1 MRNNMILLDGKNL
14 SAKIKDEL
22 KGNINS
28 YKETPVLTVIT
39 IGKYNEKFVNN
50 KKKACEYVGMSFLHV
65 SFDES
70 VKEEKV
76 IKRIKELNK
85 DKYINGII
93 VQLPLPFGFHE
104 DKIIDAIDISKD
116 VDGFK
121 NGSIFIPPVA
131 LGIIEL
137 FDYYKINL
145 ESKNVLVIGRN
156 KRVGIPIMMECLKR
170 NASVSICHSK
180 TNNLSEYT
188 RKSDIIIS
196 CVGKKDLIT
205 KSMIKPGT
213 IIIDVGITYENNKIY
228 GDAKSNVY
236 DKCSY
241 ITPVPGG
248 VGPMTVIMLVK
259 NTFEAYKKQNG
270 IVDMFDLGW

>member
-1 MRNNMILLDGKNL
+1 MILLDGKNL

-28 YKETPVLTVIT
+28 YKETPILAVIT

-50 KKKACEYVGMSFLHV
+50 KKKACEYVGMSFLHI
-65 SFDES
+65 SFDEN

-104 DKIIDAIDISKD
+104 DKIINAIDISKD

-121 NGSIFIPPVA
+121 NGSIFITPVA
-131 LGIIEL
+131 LGIMEL

-188 RKSDIIIS
+188 KKSDIIIS

-228 GDAKSNVY
+228 GDVKSNVY

-259 NTFEAYKKQNG
+259 NTFDAYKKQNG

>member
-1 MRNNMILLDGKNL
+1 MILLDGKNL

-188 RKSDIIIS
+188 RKSNIIIS

-205 KSMIKPGT
+205 KSMIKLGT

-228 GDAKSNVY
+228 GDTKSNVY

>member
-1 MRNNMILLDGKNL
+1 MKNNMILLDGKNL

-28 YKETPVLTVIT
+28 YKETPVLAVIT

-50 KKKACEYVGMSFLHV
+50 KKKACEYVGMSFLHI

-131 LGIIEL
+131 LGIMEL

-145 ESKNVLVIGRN
+145 ESKNLLVIGRN

-228 GDAKSNVY
+228 GDTKSNVY

-259 NTFEAYKKQNG
+259 NTFDAYKKQNG

>member
-1 MRNNMILLDGKNL
+1 MILLDGKNL

-28 YKETPVLTVIT
+28 YKETPVLAVIT

-50 KKKACEYVGMSFLHV
+50 KKKACEYVGMSFLHI
-65 SFDES
+65 SFDEN

-131 LGIIEL
+131 PGIMEL

-213 IIIDVGITYENNKIY
+213 IIIGVGITYENNKIY
-228 GDAKSNVY
+228 GDTKSNVY

>member
-1 MRNNMILLDGKNL
+1 MILLDGKNL

-28 YKETPVLTVIT
+28 YKETPVLAVIT

-50 KKKACEYVGMSFLHV
+50 KKKACEYVGMSFLHI

-131 LGIIEL
+131 LGIMEL

-205 KSMIKPGT
+205 KSMIKLGT

-228 GDAKSNVY
+228 GDVKSNVY

-259 NTFEAYKKQNG
+259 NTFDAYKKQNG

>member
-1 MRNNMILLDGKNL
+1 MILLDGKNL

-22 KGNINS
+22 NGNINS
-28 YKETPVLTVIT
+28 YKETPVLAVIT

-131 LGIIEL
+131 LGIMEL

-188 RKSDIIIS
+188 RKS
-196 CVGKKDLIT
+196 KDLIT

>member
-1 MRNNMILLDGKNL
+1 MILLDGKNL

-28 YKETPVLTVIT
+28 YKETPVLAVIT

-131 LGIIEL
+131 LGIMEL

-228 GDAKSNVY
+228 GDVKSNVY

-270 IVDMFDLGW
+270 NVDMFDLGW

>member
-1 MRNNMILLDGKNL
+1 
-14 SAKIKDEL
+14 
-22 KGNINS
+22 
-28 YKETPVLTVIT
+28 
-39 IGKYNEKFVNN
+39 
-50 KKKACEYVGMSFLHV
+50 
-65 SFDES
+65 
-70 VKEEKV
+70 
-76 IKRIKELNK
+76 
-85 DKYINGII
+85 
-93 VQLPLPFGFHE
+93 
-104 DKIIDAIDISKD
+104 
-116 VDGFK
+116 
-121 NGSIFIPPVA
+121 
-131 LGIIEL
+131 
-137 FDYYKINL
+137 
-145 ESKNVLVIGRN
+145 
-156 KRVGIPIMMECLKR
+156 MMECLKR

-188 RKSDIIIS
+188 KKSDIIIS

-228 GDAKSNVY
+228 GDVKSNVY

-259 NTFEAYKKQNG
+259 NTFDAYKKQNG

>member
-1 MRNNMILLDGKNL
+1 MILLDGKNL

-28 YKETPVLTVIT
+28 YKETPVLAVIT

-50 KKKACEYVGMSFLHV
+50 KKKACEYVGMSFLHI

-121 NGSIFIPPVA
+121 NGSIFILPVA
-131 LGIIEL
+131 LGIMEL

-228 GDAKSNVY
+228 GDVKSNVY

-259 NTFEAYKKQNG
+259 NTFDAYKKQNG

>member
-28 YKETPVLTVIT
+28 YKETPVLAVIT

-131 LGIIEL
+131 LGIMEL

-228 GDAKSNVY
+228 GDTKSNVY